1 MNPALGFLAIAV
13 VVTGGVGVIGYRRWL
28 VLRKFVV
35 TMKGLGPSIA
45 KAETASQIST
55 LVCDALEAISPGSR
69 ARIYQWN
76 HAANTLDAI
85 ITTANSEPRAI
96 AVNREHEGLVGC
108 LVECFR
114 NAKPAA
120 FTAPPD
126 DVPIRGG
133 RVVTPI
139 YCAPLT
145 AQQDVI
151 GVLEFA
157 SATNDRAL
165 VDQVAVLAGLALA
178 SLMTRAESRSKTVE
192 ILMPTEF
199 PAPQNVSAIPLIAP
213 AVSIVTQAQASK
225 PLTFLLVDP
234 EADARRELLDLLAAR
249 GHRVVPIAAEQ
260 AADLARRL
268 RFDAVVWAVRSDGW
282 KWSDYQDRL
291 RDVVPTFILVS
302 SGYDAALAGSLRES
316 GGFLLSR
323 PIKDPDI
330 DRVIESIA
338 AAAK

>member
-13 VVTGGVGVIGYRRWL
+13 VVTGGVGVIGYRRWQ
-28 VLRKFVV
+28 VLQKFVV

-45 KAETASQIST
+45 KAETASQIAT
-55 LVCDALEAISPGSR
+55 LVSAALETISPGST

-76 HAANTLDAI
+76 GTANTLDAI
-85 ITTANSEPRAI
+85 TTKANAEPRAI
-96 AVNREHEGLVGC
+96 AINREHEGLVGC

-114 NAKPAA
+114 KAEPAA
-120 FTAPPD
+120 FTVPPD

-133 RVVTPI
+133 RVV
-139 YCAPLT
+139 APAYFVPLK
-145 AQQDVI
+145 AKNAVI

-157 SATNDRAL
+157 SPKYDPAA
-165 VDQVAVLAGLALA
+165 VEQVAVLAGLALA
-178 SLMTRAESRSKTVE
+178 SLMTRADSNSKPAEV
-192 ILMPTEF
+192 LRPTES
-199 PAPQNVSAIPLIAP
+199 PAPQRVPEIPLNAS
-213 AVSIVTQAQASK
+213 AVRIVTQAQASK
-225 PLTFLLVDP
+225 PLTFLLVDS

-302 SGYDAALAGSLRES
+302 SGYDAALAGSLREG